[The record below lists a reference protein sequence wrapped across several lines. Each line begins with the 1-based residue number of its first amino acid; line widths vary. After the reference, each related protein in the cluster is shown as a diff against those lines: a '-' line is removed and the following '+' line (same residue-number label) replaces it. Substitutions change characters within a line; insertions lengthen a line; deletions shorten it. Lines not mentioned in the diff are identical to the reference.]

1 MKLRRKKSEGFSYT
15 ALVAGAVDSLH
26 ANVLAS
32 RRSIEAAWSEGGVMR
47 MNFPAVSMALFFF
60 AFALA
65 LNGQSENPSSGSW
78 SGVIINA
85 NCTAD
90 EAFAE
95 ASDCMEKEVPGA
107 KLALY
112 DDTTR
117 RIFILDPQD
126 QAIGHLGESMTLTG
140 TLEGNTVHVA
150 SLKLHTSIGLG
161 AGQKAPDFSA
171 RDQFGKQQTL
181 ETLKGPKGTVLLF
194 FRSAD
199 W

>member
-1 MKLRRKKSEGFSYT
+1 M
-15 ALVAGAVDSLH
+15 
-26 ANVLAS
+26 
-32 RRSIEAAWSEGGVMR
+32 MR
-47 MNFPAVSMALFFF
+47 MNFPVIYMVVFF
-60 AFALA
+60 AGAVALA
-65 LNGQSENPSSGSW
+65 GQTDSPNSGTW
-78 SGVIINA
+78 SGVIMNN
-85 NCTAD
+85 NCTAE

-95 ASDCMEKEVPGA
+95 SPKCTEKDLPGA
-107 KLALY
+107 RLVLY

-117 RIFILDPQD
+117 QMYMLEPQD
-126 QAIGHLGESMTLTG
+126 QANVHLGDSMTLTG

-150 SLKLHTSIGLG
+150 TLKMHTSIGLEVG
-161 AGQKAPDFSA
+161 RKAPDFSA

>member
-1 MKLRRKKSEGFSYT
+1 
-15 ALVAGAVDSLH
+15 
-26 ANVLAS
+26 
-32 RRSIEAAWSEGGVMR
+32 MR
-47 MNFPAVSMALFFF
+47 ANFPVICMVAFFF
-60 AFALA
+60 VFGLA
-65 LNGQSENPSSGSW
+65 LTGRSENSNSGSW
-78 SGVIINA
+78 SGVIINS
-85 NCTAD
+85 NCSAD

-95 ASDCMEKEVPGA
+95 APKCTEKDLPGA

-117 RIFILDPQD
+117 QIYILDPQD
-126 QAIGHLGESMTLTG
+126 EAIGHLGDSMTVTG

-150 SLKLHTSIGLG
+150 SLKLHTSIGL
-161 AGQKAPDFSA
+161 AVGQKAPAFSA
-171 RDQFGKQQTL
+171 SDQFGKQQTL

>member
-1 MKLRRKKSEGFSYT
+1 
-15 ALVAGAVDSLH
+15 
-26 ANVLAS
+26 
-32 RRSIEAAWSEGGVMR
+32 MR
-47 MNFPAVSMALFFF
+47 VNFPVICTVLFFF
-60 AFALA
+60 AVGLA
-65 LNGQSENPSSGSW
+65 LNGQTENPNVGSW
-78 SGVIINA
+78 SGVIINS

-95 ASDCMEKEVPGA
+95 APKCTEKVAPGA

-112 DDTTR
+112 NDTTR
-117 RIFILDPQD
+117 QIYVLDPQD
-126 QAIGHLGESMTLTG
+126 QAIGHLGDSMTLTG

-150 SLKLHTSIGLG
+150 SLKMHTSIGLSL
-161 AGQKAPDFSA
+161 GQKAPDFSA
-171 RDQFGKQQTL
+171 RDQFGRQQTL

>member
-1 MKLRRKKSEGFSYT
+1 MVRLSFPVICM
-15 ALVAGAVDSLH
+15 VAV
-26 ANVLAS
+26 
-32 RRSIEAAWSEGGVMR
+32 
-47 MNFPAVSMALFFF
+47 FFVF
-60 AFALA
+60 GLA
-65 LNGQSENPSSGSW
+65 LNAQSENPNAGSW
-78 SGVIINA
+78 SGVIINS
-85 NCTAD
+85 NCSAD

-95 ASDCMEKEVPGA
+95 APKCTEKNAPGA

-117 RIFILDPQD
+117 QIFILDPQD
-126 QAIGHLGESMTLTG
+126 QAIGHLGDSMTVAG

-150 SLKLHTSIGLG
+150 SLKMHTSIGLEVG
-161 AGQKAPDFSA
+161 HKAPDFSA

-181 ETLKGPKGTVLLF
+181 QTLKGPRGTVLLF